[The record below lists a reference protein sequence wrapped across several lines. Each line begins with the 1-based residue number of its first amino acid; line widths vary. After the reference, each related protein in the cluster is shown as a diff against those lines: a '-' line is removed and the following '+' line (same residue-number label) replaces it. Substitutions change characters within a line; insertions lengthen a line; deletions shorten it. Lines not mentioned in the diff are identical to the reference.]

1 MKAFSYSRVSGLGQV
16 EGDGLT
22 RQRHAI
28 ERYARRSSLQVVEEF
43 ADAGVSGTTELAD
56 RPGLAALLDRIESN
70 GVRVVIVERADRL
83 ARDLVVGELIL
94 DRFRSLGVTV
104 VDAEGVELT
113 AGDSDPTRKLIRQVL
128 GAVAEF
134 DRCVTVLKLRAA
146 RDRIRTRTG
155 RCEGRKPFGVS
166 PSEEKAL
173 KRILELRRARR
184 GQPRLSF
191 ERIAVRLNEEG
202 VSTRMGGRWAP
213 ATVFKLVRR
222 HRPNLVAAQ

>member
-1 MKAFSYSRVSGLGQV
+1 MSGLGQI

-22 RQRHAI
+22 RQRHAV
-28 ERYARRSSLQVVEEF
+28 ERYARRSSMQIVEEF

-56 RPGLAALLDRIESN
+56 RPRLAALLDRIESN
-70 GVRVVIVERADRL
+70 GVHVVVVERADRL

-94 DRFRSLGVTV
+94 DRFRSLGVKV

-146 RDRIRTRTG
+146 RERIRENG
-155 RCEGRKPFGVS
+155 VRCEGRKPFGAS
-166 PSEEKAL
+166 PAEERAL
-173 KRILELRRARR
+173 ERILELRRARR

-191 ERIAVRLNEEG
+191 ERIAARLNEEG
-202 VSTRMGGRWAP
+202 VSTRMGRRWAP
-213 ATVFKLVRR
+213 ATVYKLVQRL
-222 HRPNLVAAQ
+222 RPNLTARSGE